1 MDNVDDGKA
10 EQSTP
15 RIPITVFT
23 GFLGAGKT
31 TLILSLIQRLPKEY
45 NVVLLKNEFGDVK
58 VDSELAK
65 ESNVKVTEMLNGCMC
80 CVLVGQMKNAL
91 EEIRDTMSPS
101 RIIIETSG
109 SAFPAP
115 IAWQIRSLPSFSL
128 DAIITVI
135 DCLNFQGYED
145 TSYTAKL
152 QAQYTDLLLLNK
164 YELASERQL
173 DKVLDRVNDLN
184 TDTPKVPALNGSVN
198 PDLVFGIDTT
208 LFGLD
213 TRQADTTTWAGLV
226 DPHHMDN
233 EVDVVCLESS
243 TLENKLDR
251 VSLET
256 LLGSV
261 PSDIIY
267 RIKGLVLLLDPVP
280 RLFILN
286 WAFGRYELTP
296 VTRKIEGVRIK
307 LTVMGVDMQ
316 RWVETLRVG
325 LGIGV

>member
-1 MDNVDDGKA
+1 MDIVDDDNKA
-10 EQSTP
+10 QTTP

-31 TLILSLIQRLPKEY
+31 TLILSLIQRLPKGY

-58 VDSELAK
+58 VDSELAR

-135 DCLNFQGYED
+135 DCLNFKGYED

-173 DKVLDRVNDLN
+173 EDVLDRVNDLN

-198 PDLVFGIDTT
+198 PDLVFGIDTS

-213 TRQADTTTWAGLV
+213 TKEADTKTWAGLV

-243 TLENKLDR
+243 TFDYTLNRVELDK
-251 VSLET
+251 
-256 LLGSV
+256 LLGSI
-261 PSDIIY
+261 PSDVIY
-267 RIKGLVLLLDPVP
+267 RIKGLILLSDPDG
-280 RLFILN
+280 LFILN

-296 VTRKIEGVRIK
+296 VTREIVGVRVK
-307 LTVMGVDMQ
+307 VTVMGVDMQ